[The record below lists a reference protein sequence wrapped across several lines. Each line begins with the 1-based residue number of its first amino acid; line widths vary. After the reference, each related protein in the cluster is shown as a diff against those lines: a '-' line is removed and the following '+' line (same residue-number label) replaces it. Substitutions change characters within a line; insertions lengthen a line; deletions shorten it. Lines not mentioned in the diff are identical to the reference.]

1 MTKRKALFIGEA
13 MIEISGQASALK
25 FGFAGDVLNT
35 AWHVRRLLPVSDWDV
50 VFFTATGC
58 DVHSRSMRDF
68 IIRSGIEL
76 AGSPALGT
84 HHPGLYI
91 VHQENGD
98 RQFTYWRKN
107 SAARHLADD
116 DDALWDAMSAADIIY
131 LSGITLA
138 ILPLTRRLSF
148 LRNLKRVSKRG
159 TRVAF
164 DPNIR
169 RALWNS
175 PSQMR
180 AGVMAAAR
188 LANVILPTFADE
200 REHFKDASL
209 LACASRYVGLGA
221 EEVIVK
227 NGSGPM
233 IAAFEGMTK
242 DIPVVPATEVV
253 DPTGAGDAFNA
264 GYLAARLDGQ
274 PVLPSVEA
282 GHRLA
287 LDVIGRHGAIGS

>member
-1 MTKRKALFIGEA
+1 MTKGKALFIGEA

-35 AWHVRRLLPVSDWDV
+35 AWHMRRLLPDSDWDV
-50 VFFTATGC
+50 AFFTATGR

-68 IIRSGIEL
+68 ITRSGIEL
-76 AGSPALGT
+76 AGSPALET

-91 VHQENGD
+91 IHQENGD

-116 DDALWDAMSAADIIY
+116 GDALWEAMAAADIVY
-131 LSGITLA
+131 FSGITLA

-148 LRNLKRVSKRG
+148 LRDVKRVRERG
-159 TRVAF
+159 AKVAF

-169 RALWNS
+169 RVLWNS

-180 AGVMAAAR
+180 AGLTAAAR
-188 LANVILPTFADE
+188 LADIVLPSFADE
-200 REHFKDASL
+200 RQHFKDASL
-209 LACASRYVGLGA
+209 VACANRYVRWGA
-221 EEVIVK
+221 QEVIVK
-227 NGSGPM
+227 NGAGL
-233 IAAFEGMTK
+233 IVAAFEGVTK
-242 DIPVVPATEVV
+242 DVPLGSATEVV
-253 DPTGAGDAFNA
+253 DPSGAGDAFNA
-264 GYLAARLDGQ
+264 GYLAARLGGQ
-274 PVLPSVEA
+274 SVLPSVEA

-287 LDVIGRHGAIGS
+287 LDVIGRHGAIGW